1 MGLFFLYNDH
11 QRYCG
16 LNLTIIATDNRA
28 AWHLGTLFFCCCY
41 FFTLLAAMS
50 QCKRTLTCGTFHVAH
65 LQFSEPLCGQTLAQS
80 KNPQYSQYMNVRQT
94 ATVLF
99 AHYSRSDPAELYSHP
114 RLSTFPTTMP
124 VKALKFPLF

>member
-1 MGLFFLYNDH
+1 
-11 QRYCG
+11 
-16 LNLTIIATDNRA
+16 
-28 AWHLGTLFFCCCY
+28 
-41 FFTLLAAMS
+41 MS

-80 KNPQYSQYMNVRQT
+80 KNPQYMNVRQT

-99 AHYSRSDPAELYSHP
+99 MHYLRSDPAKLYSHP

-124 VKALKFPLF
+124 VKSLKFPLFLALSHCLDTMFCKVSASLVDQR

>member
-16 LNLTIIATDNRA
+16 LSLTIIATDNRA
-28 AWHLGTLFFCCCY
+28 AWHLGTLFFVVVI

-124 VKALKFPLF
+124 VKSLKFPLF